1 MREEVQEVDGLA
13 GSEVRGEVIAN
24 IASASSRLYIIHAN
38 LSCLRHDMLGT
49 PYDNRQWSHKNLLV
63 YAHVAQ
69 QQDVAG

>member
-49 PYDNRQWSHKNLLV
+49 PYDNLKWSHKSPLV
-63 YAHVAQ
+63 FARVAPQ
-69 QQDVAG
+69 